1 MKSRESGMAQWWERS
16 LPTSAAQRVRFRPG
30 TICGLSLLL
39 APALLWE
46 CFTSLSGF
54 PPSTKT
60 NISKFQFCQD
70 RRPTRK
76 PAKVAMWLLLLI
88 LYFITLVQFYFCS
101 HCLFLSFISCYFCHA
116 LQMFNSRT
124 CQLVLGAGA
133 LQLVGLKTITAK
145 HLGTSVV

>member
-1 MKSRESGMAQWWERS
+1 MRALTSHQCGPAGSIPARYHMWIEFVVGSRLA
-16 LPTSAAQRVRFRPG
+16 LRVFHFVIRFS
-30 TICGLSLLL
+30 SLLK
-39 APALLWE
+39 
-46 CFTSLSGF
+46 TS
-54 PPSTKT
+54 
-60 NISKFQFCQD
+60 ISKFLFCQD

-76 PAKVAMWLLLLI
+76 PAKAAMWLLLLI
-88 LYFITLVQFYFCS
+88 LYFIILVQFYFCS